1 MRAETTLWQAS
12 PGGIVQKI
20 VSSRIMDVLTAKN
33 PSEQDQI
40 NE

>member
-20 VSSRIMDVLTAKN
+20 VSSRIMDVLTAKK
-33 PSEQDQI
+33 SIRTGSDK
-40 NE
+40 